1 MVKQT
6 VLVCAVLLS
15 LTGCVTYGGQRFI
28 PSPEQEAAMQ
38 ADSRRVQNDE
48 RAERAERRRERREEM
63 MDEADAINRA
73 YGNKKS
79 LYPSLIFRFFRISGI
94 YYEK

>member
-6 VLVCAVLLS
+6 VLICAVLLS
-15 LTGCVTYGGQRFI
+15 LTGCVTYGSQRFI

-73 YGNKKS
+73 YGNRKVYI
-79 LYPSLIFRFFRISGI
+79 LR
-94 YYEK
+94 

>member
-73 YGNKKS
+73 YSNKKVYI
-79 LYPSLIFRFFRISGI
+79 LH
-94 YYEK
+94 

>member
-63 MDEADAINRA
+63 RPMPSTVLMATEKSISFIN
-73 YGNKKS
+73 
-79 LYPSLIFRFFRISGI
+79 L
-94 YYEK
+94 

>member
-38 ADSRRVQNDE
+38 ADSRRVQNDDV
-48 RAERAERRRERREEM
+48 RSVQSVVGSAV
-63 MDEADAINRA
+63 
-73 YGNKKS
+73 KK
-79 LYPSLIFRFFRISGI
+79 
-94 YYEK
+94 

>member
-48 RAERAERRRERREEM
+48 RRRERREEM

-73 YGNKKS
+73 YGNRKVYI
-79 LYPSLIFRFFRISGI
+79 LH
-94 YYEK
+94 